1 MKTFRNLF
9 TNPWFLFAI
18 VVYIGSLFVLSQRAE
33 FSISEALI
41 ELVIFGIAFPLVA
54 WLATIRAR
62 PLTIRVHPT
71 GVVQARRSAVMFWQ
85 LSRPIRGWYA
95 RSENTGRSISAK
107 QPNSA
112 CS

>member
-41 ELVIFGIAFPLVA
+41 ELVIFGIAFPTA
-54 WLATIRAR
+54 RTRA
-62 PLTIRVHPT
+62 
-71 GVVQARRSAVMFWQ
+71 
-85 LSRPIRGWYA
+85 
-95 RSENTGRSISAK
+95 SEQGTAPSDD
-107 QPNSA
+107 NSE
-112 CS
+112 

>member
-95 RSENTGRSISAK
+95 HSESTGRSIFAK
-107 QPNSA
+107 QPDSA